1 MAVLEIY
8 SHPVDQRYKASLCSS
23 ATFFVIAAFLFTL
36 FAPFIIVFWSEGL
49 WLKTAFYRE
58 QPTVQFKHQMLLLVD
73 TQDEASY
80 LAWSTYQNFNQLQ
93 QQHLRIPLVKTREED
108 NNRDGKYDM
117 LHFSVSVPVLATES
131 VFGVKLI
138 LLFDY
143 RLYRFSSLR
152 METMAYIEHT
162 SPLSGSEFIA
172 DGELR
177 LRLKMPL
184 SHKALDTRY
193 DTAVING
200 DSVFSSDY
208 QLSKIFSDYISR
220 NVSTYFECRYPVWQ
234 RGPSSSETFLI
245 RGTVRYPEE
254 LLVYVPGFF
263 QVMVWAWVQY
273 LSSSSFSS
281 TS

>member
-1 MAVLEIY
+1 MSVYL
-8 SHPVDQRYKASLCSS
+8 KC
-23 ATFFVIAAFLFTL
+23 
-36 FAPFIIVFWSEGL
+36 L
-49 WLKTAFYRE
+49 WLKNAFYRE

-93 QQHLRIPLVKTREED
+93 QQHLRIPLVKTRKED
-108 NNRDGKYDM
+108 NNRDGRYDM
-117 LHFSVSVPVLATES
+117 LHFSVSVPVLATEN
-131 VFGVKLI
+131 VLGVKLI

-152 METMAYIEHT
+152 MEAMAYMEHT

-184 SHKALDTRY
+184 SHKAVDTRY
-193 DTAVING
+193 DTPVING
-200 DSVFSSDY
+200 DSVFVSDY

-254 LLVYVPGFF
+254 LLVYIPGFF
-263 QVMVWAWVQY
+263 QVLIWAWVQY
-273 LSSSSFSS
+273 LAVLLIFIYLIARVK
-281 TS
+281 TFIFQNQLIRTIVERPFVPKDHRL